1 MIHKTPSAHRVGFFR
16 GSGSPILGDERTRPM
31 PLDKFVLILV
41 CVIAAAGAT
50 VWLGVML
57 TAAIQIPFG
66 WLVLIPAA
74 LIGYIVF
81 RVIAE
86 RVGNAEEDHY
96 DKMDH

>member
-1 MIHKTPSAHRVGFFR
+1 
-16 GSGSPILGDERTRPM
+16 M